1 MVSAVV
7 TVLLVVPSVASAR
20 VPRCMG
26 HRATIVAQRGR
37 IQIRGT
43 SGRDVIVAN
52 AQANYINGRG
62 GRDIICA
69 RGGADR
75 VRGGA
80 GNDVVSAGR
89 GSDELWGDLG
99 DDILLGRH
107 GSDIA
112 NGDLGDDIIK
122 LGRGRDRLDYETA
135 KPATIDLSTGVANG
149 LGSDVVRGAESVV
162 SAWNATEID
171 GNAAANRIDVYDAA
185 EGIIVRGY
193 GGNDTISCYGF
204 ACVNSQYFGDAGWDV
219 LEAASFPTRC
229 AAALATTISKDMK
242 GMTPC
247 SVAPLRTPLGA
258 PTAPTPASPKYG
270 ASVSTRMAELALGE
284 AVSVDVIGVEPRG
297 G

>member
-1 MVSAVV
+1 MPSSWCVFRRWHGLLVMVSAVV

-20 VPRCMG
+20 VARCMG
-26 HRATIVAQRGR
+26 HRATIVAKRGR

-62 GRDIICA
+62 GDDIICA

-75 VRGGA
+75 ARGGA

-122 LGRGRDRLDYETA
+122 LGRGRDLLDYETA

-204 ACVNSQYFGDAGWDV
+204 ACVNSEFFGDAGWDV
-219 LEAASFPTRC
+219 LE
-229 AAALATTISKDMK
+229 
-242 GMTPC
+242 G
-247 SVAPLRTPLGA
+247 
-258 PTAPTPASPKYG
+258 
-270 ASVSTRMAELALGE
+270 
-284 AVSVDVIGVEPRG
+284 GVFSDTLRG
-297 G
+297 GPGNDYLQGYEGDDTLLGGAGTDTAWGSNGTDTCVAEIRRECEH